1 MNELANK
8 KEVMSALYP
17 YFKDNSSM
25 TLLVGDMGFAVL
37 DDYFDNHPE
46 RSFNVG
52 IAEQGTMSMAA
63 GMYLCGLRPIV
74 YSQVPF
80 LTMRAFEQIR
90 YDICEHNMKI
100 ILVGVGAN
108 NYFEKL
114 GRSHCMNDDDIKLMS
129 MFNNLLI
136 LSPTKETIV
145 AEIKKAILYD
155 GPVYI
160 RSV

>member
-1 MNELANK
+1 MSELANK

-17 YFKDNSSM
+17 YFRKNSNM

-37 DDYFDNHPE
+37 DDFFNNHPE
-46 RSFNVG
+46 RSFNIG
-52 IAEQGTMSMAA
+52 IAEQGAIGMAA
-63 GMYLCGLRPIV
+63 GMYLCGLHPII
-74 YSQVPF
+74 YSQIPF
-80 LTMRAFEQIR
+80 LTMRALEQIR

-114 GRSHCMNDDDIKLMS
+114 GRSHCMDDDDIRLMS
-129 MFNNLLI
+129 IFNNILI
-136 LSPTKETIV
+136 LSPTKETVI
-145 AEIKKAILYD
+145 ADIKRAILYD